1 MSLLSTPVTLLQHC
15 SHSHCCCSWTHKYL
29 SRKCRH
35 VPAVESVVF
44 SESGASPSCQ
54 HCHHHSDCLPVFARP
69 GELCCVARNSLLL
82 RLRLM
87 CTTVVQCQRC
97 TVRVCC
103 TVSEMY
109 SQSMLY
115 ATKTF
120 ILALAWAALCLPPLI
135 SRINRKIMPK

>member
-1 MSLLSTPVTLLQHC
+1 M
-15 SHSHCCCSWTHKYL
+15 
-29 SRKCRH
+29 
-35 VPAVESVVF
+35 
-44 SESGASPSCQ
+44 
-54 HCHHHSDCLPVFARP
+54 
-69 GELCCVARNSLLL
+69 LCCQKLSASQAETDVYN
-82 RLRLM
+82 
-87 CTTVVQCQRC
+87 
-97 TVRVCC
+97 CC